1 VNSNPT
7 QTHQPTNTSHT
18 VTITLL
24 EAATGK
30 TESLIIPR
38 EDACEICSGTGQ
50 SWRDDGTCTNCDN
63 TGYVRYEKRF
73 ELRIP
78 AGIEGGARMRIA
90 AEGNLGAAQ
99 AVRGDLYIVV
109 NVSPHELFER
119 KGKDLYCFFRLTD
132 DELKAGGEV
141 VVPTLLDGRK
151 QLRIPPGINDGTVLR
166 MAGLGLRSL
175 EDAERGDLFVRVG
188 NEPVKRVIAN
198 GHGPSVVTPPS
209 TPRKSAV
216 KVFVSDHKKG
226 VIFTAGL
233 LLCAGVLYLSS
244 QRSGPSRPPAS
255 INASV
260 STTPAAKPT
269 ATPLPSPRLT
279 IPPGLDPTPS
289 FALPLRPPLSLPNGT
304 NITPPQGPRG
314 DRYIEIIN
322 RGDSNMALKVVS
334 SSSQKTLRFVFV
346 RAGGTVYIR
355 KLPRDVCLL
364 RWETGWDWDVDNR
377 RFIYLRSLQQFDKSF
392 DLRKINHQVNFTPS
406 VEGTLKEEPLDES
419 EFDDK

>member
-1 VNSNPT
+1 MNSNPT
-7 QTHQPTNTSHT
+7 QTHQPANTSYT
-18 VTITLL
+18 VTISLS

-30 TESLIIPR
+30 TESLIVPR

-73 ELRIP
+73 ELLIP

-90 AEGNLGAAQ
+90 GEGNLGSGQ

-119 KGKDLYCFFRLTD
+119 KGKDLHCFFRLTE

-151 QLRIPPGINDGTVLR
+151 RLRIPPGINANTVLR
-166 MAGLGLRSL
+166 MAGMGLRSL

-188 NEPVKRVIAN
+188 NKPVKSVGVN
-198 GHGPSVVTPPS
+198 EHGPSVETPP
-209 TPRKSAV
+209 TPPRESSV
-216 KVFVSDHKKG
+216 KVFVRDHTKG

-233 LLCAGVLYLSS
+233 LLCAGLIYFGS

-255 INASV
+255 NNANV

-269 ATPLPSPRLT
+269 ATLVPSPKLPV
-279 IPPGLDPTPS
+279 PPDPAPTPT
-289 FALPLRPPLSLPNGT
+289 FMQPLRPPFSLPNGT

-314 DRYIEIIN
+314 DMTIEIVN
-322 RGDSNMALKVVS
+322 RASGDIALKVVS
-334 SSSQKTLRFVFV
+334 SSSQKTRRFVFV
-346 RAGGTVYIR
+346 RSGKTAVI
-355 KLPRDVCLL
+355 KNLPREVYML
-364 RWETGWDWDVDNR
+364 RWETGSDWDVNSR
-377 RFIYLRSLQQFDKSF
+377 RFIYMRSLQQFDKTF
-392 DLRKINHQVNFTPS
+392 DLQRRNLIVHFTPS
-406 VEGTLKEEPLDES
+406 LTGTLREEALDES
-419 EFDDK
+419 EFEDK